1 VFGKD
6 PAKEAKKLG
15 LTLPLY
21 EELQTELVRR
31 KSLPKPKHYLV
42 PAMHEKPTP
51 KPLLN
56 ESDLIQTYRA
66 LIGSPGV
73 IVRQYRQLLKG
84 HDEATRRFAEE
95 AQILAA
101 HGYVPTSQSWQAG
114 GLISLQDGFLT
125 VSYVK
130 NDLPTSAS

>member
-21 EELQTELVRR
+21 EELQAELERR
-31 KSLPKPKHYLV
+31 KRLPKPKTYLV
-42 PAMHEKPTP
+42 PAMHEKPAP

-56 ESDLIQTYRA
+56 ESDLIQTYLA
-66 LIGSPGV
+66 LLGLPGV
-73 IVRQYRQLLKG
+73 IVRQYRQMFKG

-101 HGYVPTSQSWQAG
+101 HGYVPTSQSWQAAG
-114 GLISLQDGFLT
+114 MFSQSDGFLT
-125 VSYVK
+125 VSYARQ
-130 NDLPTSAS
+130 DLQRTAS